1 MMPNGQIKQRKNSGW
16 NALQSAR
23 LDNFYILKYFGWAFL
38 ALRFDIWNFLVF
50 PSLERLRSQRKHRS
64 CSSGLANSSR
74 TPSSFLSALNTPAV
88 ALASSWDANVPFGL
102 LLSFQTD
109 RNKDLDGD
117 VSRRASSSMCLTF
130 ACYSPSVR
138 WIRTLWLLVTPVK
151 WLSHT
156 TYHLEKG
163 IDKL

>member
-1 MMPNGQIKQRKNSGW
+1 MTRNWWAINMIGWMMPNAHLKQRKNSGW

-23 LDNFYILKYFGWAFL
+23 LDIFYILKYFGWAFL

-50 PSLERLRSQRKHRS
+50 QSLERLRSQRKHPS

-74 TPSSFLSALNTPAV
+74 KPSSFLSVHNTPAV

-109 RNKDLDGD
+109 RNKDVDPAPACASPLLAIPHQSVDQDSMAVGD
-117 VSRRASSSMCLTF
+117 TS
-130 ACYSPSVR
+130 
-138 WIRTLWLLVTPVK
+138 
-151 WLSHT
+151 
-156 TYHLEKG
+156 
-163 IDKL
+163 